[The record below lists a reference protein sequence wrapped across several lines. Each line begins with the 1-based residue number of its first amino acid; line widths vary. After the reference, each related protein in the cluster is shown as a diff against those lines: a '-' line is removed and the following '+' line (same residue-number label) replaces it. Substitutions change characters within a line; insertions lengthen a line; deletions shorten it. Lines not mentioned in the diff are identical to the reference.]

1 MNIPLTQE
9 MSESQNYNIDER
21 LEFMV
26 SQLNLLSL
34 SVFANNSVADI
45 CKSVGYIKLSFI
57 F

>member
-1 MNIPLTQE
+1 

-45 CKSVGYIKLSFI
+45 CKSVGYIKPSFI